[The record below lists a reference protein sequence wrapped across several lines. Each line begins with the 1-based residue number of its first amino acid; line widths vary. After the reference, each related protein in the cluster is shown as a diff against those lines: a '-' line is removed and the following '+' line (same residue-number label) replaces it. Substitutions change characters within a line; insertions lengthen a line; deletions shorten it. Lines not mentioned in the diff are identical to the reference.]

1 MCLMANTYINRHTMM
16 IPYMQPLSMTIAVF
30 GGTGETGKEVVYQAL
45 KQGEKVVVLAR
56 TPEKMT

>member
-1 MCLMANTYINRHTMM
+1 
-16 IPYMQPLSMTIAVF
+16 MTIAVF